1 MMQPGRE
8 YYFPEDKA
16 VFEKRMQNGGGVEL
30 ALDAASFIPG
40 YVGMGAS
47 ALGMGLNLYE
57 GDYPGAALDAANI
70 VTGGLAKGFKA
81 ASQTAKA
88 AGVSRTARNM
98 ADKSKFLNKASN
110 PNIYKSASL
119 IRDYESNTPTNFGGY
134 QDNTRVAPVVRPVK
148 PKMQTGGLFAVGPYD
163 EMMAPKQ
170 GKYLQPDINRP
181 SYRDEE
187 GGRRSEYR
195 VGVNIDGEE
204 VLFPTVVGGRQLTDD
219 QAEAQYNKTG
229 LHMGKFKTPEEAEY
243 ASRLRTARYNM
254 LEDPVRFSADQFQ
267 GGGTVRTS
275 MIEEI
280 NQEESLPVILD
291 SLFSQFQKTKQEFGV
306 EEEDEQP
313 DTISLQTGG
322 HVIQPGETFFG
333 IANKYNLTKEDLID
347 ANPGLDINTI
357 QAGQSLKI
365 PVIESVGQVEI
376 NAENAKTPT
385 KWFDYLNPMNWGAPN
400 YDDAGNFRQAFR
412 KARVEGE
419 NDFMWYGDRYSSDL
433 ANLENKRQQLVK
445 DIAEETEALAP
456 IKTNRRKVNAEA
468 STPIGID
475 NDILLRQAYKES
487 TFNPNAKSPA
497 GYMGLAQIGDEVIQD
512 YKKSTGI
519 RSVDPYDPTQN
530 AAVQRW
536 AMNQIYNSE
545 FVNKKN
551 QADEVRL
558 AKTLASYNW
567 GKGNVK
573 NYLKRQKAK
582 GVDIYNSLDWLEGL
596 PQETKDYVHK
606 IQLKDAP
613 EFDAEFNRAIKDKR
627 YSPYVEL
634 YQNKENGG
642 IINTFQMGGTMSIP
656 GVNGTVIA
664 SSPSLYK
671 KYKRK

>member
-1 MMQPGRE
+1 LNTP
-8 YYFPEDKA
+8 YFPTQ
-16 VFEKRMQNGGGVEL
+16 R
-30 ALDAASFIPG
+30 
-40 YVGMGAS
+40 
-47 ALGMGLNLYE
+47 
-57 GDYPGAALDAANI
+57 
-70 VTGGLAKGFKA
+70 
-81 ASQTAKA
+81 
-88 AGVSRTARNM
+88 
-98 ADKSKFLNKASN
+98 
-110 PNIYKSASL
+110 
-119 IRDYESNTPTNFGGY
+119 GGY
-134 QDNTRVAPVVRPVK
+134 QDNTRLAPVVRPVK
-148 PKMQTGGLFAVGPYD
+148 PKMQTGGLYPVGPYD

-243 ASRLRTARYNM
+243 ASRVRTARYNM
-254 LEDPVRFSADQFQ
+254 LEDPVRFSANQFQ

>member
-1 MMQPGRE
+1 MEIKALYKKFLKHKGISAPKNKVQSKKPITVSNVGLWDKSKKKVIVPSNRITMKGPKGEQDFFKRPVLATGLQSGKQVMMQPGRE

-16 VFEKRMQNGGGVEL
+16 VFEKRMQN
-30 ALDAASFIPG
+30 
-40 YVGMGAS
+40 
-47 ALGMGLNLYE
+47 
-57 GDYPGAALDAANI
+57 
-70 VTGGLAKGFKA
+70 
-81 ASQTAKA
+81 
-88 AGVSRTARNM
+88 
-98 ADKSKFLNKASN
+98 
-110 PNIYKSASL
+110 
-119 IRDYESNTPTNFGGY
+119 
-134 QDNTRVAPVVRPVK
+134 
-148 PKMQTGGLFAVGPYD
+148 GGLFAVGPYD

-187 GGRRSEYR
+187 GGRRSEYKM
-195 VGVNIDGEE
+195 GFNDGENE
-204 VLFPTVVGGRQLTDD
+204 VLVPTVVGGKQLTEDE
-219 QAEAQYNKTG
+219 AIAQYERTG

-243 ASRLRTARYNM
+243 ASRVRTARYNM

-306 EEEDEQP
+306 EKEDEQP
-313 DTISLQTGG
+313 DTVSLQTGG
-322 HVIQPGETFFG
+322 HVIQSGETFFG

-613 EFDAEFNRAIKDKR
+613 EFDAEFNRATKDKR

>member
-1 MMQPGRE
+1 
-8 YYFPEDKA
+8 
-16 VFEKRMQNGGGVEL
+16 
-30 ALDAASFIPG
+30 
-40 YVGMGAS
+40 
-47 ALGMGLNLYE
+47 
-57 GDYPGAALDAANI
+57 
-70 VTGGLAKGFKA
+70 
-81 ASQTAKA
+81 
-88 AGVSRTARNM
+88 
-98 ADKSKFLNKASN
+98 
-110 PNIYKSASL
+110 
-119 IRDYESNTPTNFGGY
+119 
-134 QDNTRVAPVVRPVK
+134 
-148 PKMQTGGLFAVGPYD
+148 
-163 EMMAPKQ
+163 
-170 GKYLQPDINRP
+170 
-181 SYRDEE
+181 
-187 GGRRSEYR
+187 
-195 VGVNIDGEE
+195 
-204 VLFPTVVGGRQLTDD
+204 
-219 QAEAQYNKTG
+219 
-229 LHMGKFKTPEEAEY
+229 
-243 ASRLRTARYNM
+243 
-254 LEDPVRFSADQFQ
+254 
-267 GGGTVRTS
+267 

-291 SLFSQFQKTKQEFGV
+291 SLFSQFQKNKQEFGV
-306 EEEDEQP
+306 EKEDEQP
-313 DTISLQTGG
+313 DTVSLQTGG
-322 HVIQPGETFFG
+322 HVIQSGETFFG

-456 IKTNRRKVNAEA
+456 IKTNRRKVSTKA

-634 YQNKENGG
+634 YQNKKNGG